1 MIEPKNFQKNFNMY
15 REKIYDLVNQLVV
28 KNKGSFS
35 AEHGIGMAKKN
46 SLKKFK
52 SYNEMQLMKIIKK
65 SLDTKNILN
74 PGKIFDLD

>member
-1 MIEPKNFQKNFNMY
+1 MH
-15 REKIYDLVNQLVV
+15 RERIYDLVNKLVV

-35 AEHGIGMAKKN
+35 AEHGIGIAKKK

-52 SYNEMQLMKIIKK
+52 SYNEMQLMKNIKK
-65 SLDTKNILN
+65 SLDVKNILN